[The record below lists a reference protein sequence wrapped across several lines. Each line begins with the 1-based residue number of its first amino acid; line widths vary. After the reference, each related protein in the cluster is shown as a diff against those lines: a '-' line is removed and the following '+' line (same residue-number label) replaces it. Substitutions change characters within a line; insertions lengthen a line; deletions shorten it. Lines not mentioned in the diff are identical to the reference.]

1 MDVARASQQRSA
13 MAVGIVDLLDLLLDP
28 VDRALGKLDG
38 EAGASP
44 RC

>member
-1 MDVARASQQRSA
+1 MDVARASQQRGA